1 MKKTVLTMIMV
12 LAALVGYAQNAA
24 TAKSVLD
31 KTAAVIGRKGGA
43 CANFTISSQKNGST
57 SGTIAIKGNK
67 FHARTPQA
75 IVWYNGKTQW
85 SYMKSTNEVNISNP
99 TEAQRMSMNPYQFI
113 NMYKSGY
120 TLAMKDMGANYQ
132 IHMTAQNKQRSVQEM
147 YILINKKTYVPSQ
160 IKMRQGNDWSTI
172 NVSNFKAQN
181 QSDNTFVFRAKDF
194 PTAEVIDLR

>member
-1 MKKTVLTMIMV
+1 MKKTVITMIM
-12 LAALVGYAQNAA
+12 ALVAMISYAQNATQA
-24 TAKSVLD
+24 RSILD
-31 KTAAVIGRKGGA
+31 KTASVIGRKGGA
-43 CANFTISSQKNGST
+43 SASFTISSAKNGST
-57 SGTIAIKGNK
+57 SGTLAIKGNK

-113 NMYKSGY
+113 NMYKNGY
-120 TLAMKDMGANYQ
+120 TLGMKDMGANYQ
-132 IHMTAQNKQRSVQEM
+132 VHMTAQNKQRSVQEM
-147 YILINKKTYVPSQ
+147 YILINKKTYVPTQ